1 MGTFDGKGM
10 VIQGLRFLGPPEA
23 LQSLQE
29 GAVLLDLRSDELM
42 EMKAFQV
49 PAQIHVPHRE
59 LAKHLAELP
68 RDRPLLLADSSGV
81 FTKEAAHV
89 LLDRGFTEVACLN
102 GGMLA
107 WDNEGLPV
115 VTDPEAILHGECA
128 CVMRSRKGRA

>member
-1 MGTFDGKGM
+1 MGAFDDKGL

-29 GAVLLDLRSDELM
+29 GAVLLDLRSDALM

-49 PAQIHVPHRE
+49 PTQIHVPHRE
-59 LAKHLAELP
+59 LAKHLADLP
-68 RDRPLLLADSSGV
+68 QDCPILLADSSGV
-81 FTKEAAHV
+81 FTKEAAHF
-89 LLDRGFTEVACLN
+89 LLEHGFGQVACLN

-128 CVMRSRKGRA
+128 CVMRSRKGRV